1 LERAI
6 RLFRE
11 GGYQQAL
18 SAFEEASRQIDPVAP
33 YDTTDLRYNIARCYQ
48 ELGQGPKALELMETI
63 GDAAYQTV
71 VDERIGELEVAT
83 RR

>member
-1 LERAI
+1 
-6 RLFRE
+6 
-11 GGYQQAL
+11 
-18 SAFEEASRQIDPVAP
+18 
-33 YDTTDLRYNIARCYQ
+33 
-48 ELGQGPKALELMETI
+48 METI